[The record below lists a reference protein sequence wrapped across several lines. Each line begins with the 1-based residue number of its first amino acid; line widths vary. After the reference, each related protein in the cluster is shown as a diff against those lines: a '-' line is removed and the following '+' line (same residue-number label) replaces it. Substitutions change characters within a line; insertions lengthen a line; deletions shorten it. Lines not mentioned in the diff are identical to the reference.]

1 MRLRVP
7 EEVKPSST
15 MVRRR
20 ALHGGARRLGV
31 TPLMRTAFVLVACLL
46 TAPLLTL
53 GGAAVDAGPT
63 HLIELKAAAPEWW
76 TPEVMAQADRAAAEG
91 KLLNPLTGET
101 FAPQE
106 TAAIVQVPIGGPDYL
121 FIRPGSLFLGESGA
135 LCTYN
140 FIYGSGTQ
148 IGTAGHC
155 VEKTGERV
163 YILAT
168 PGPTVPLVTALGTVA
183 SFRNSG
189 IGNDWAL
196 ININSAWHQWV
207 DPNMAW
213 IGGPS
218 CAAHT
223 GTAGVFKTT
232 GHGLQTGLVASVP
245 RYSQGGASN
254 GASFNGIGGV
264 SGGDSGSAIIK
275 VDVNSA
281 CAMGA
286 AAGVITHCG
295 SIGGLVCL
303 PLYYATDIRKV
314 PATVTVGLDPL

>member
-1 MRLRVP
+1 MRRRFP
-7 EEVKPSST
+7 EEVKSSSSI
-15 MVRRR
+15 VRRR
-20 ALHGGARRLGV
+20 ALHGGARRHGV
-31 TPLMRTAFVLVACLL
+31 TPSMRTAFLVLACLL

-53 GGAAVDAGPT
+53 GGAAVESEPT
-63 HLIELKAAAPEWW
+63 HFIELKAAAPEWW
-76 TPEVMAQADRAAAEG
+76 TPEVMAKADAAAAEG

-101 FAPQE
+101 YEPRE
-106 TAAIVQVPIGGPDYL
+106 AAAVVQVPIGSPDYL
-121 FIRPGSLFLGESGA
+121 FIRPGSLFLGASGA

-155 VEKTGERV
+155 VAKTGERV
-163 YILAT
+163 YILAA
-168 PGPTVPLVTALGTVA
+168 PGPTIPLVTALGTVA
-183 SFRNSG
+183 SFRNNG
-189 IGNDWAL
+189 IGDDWAL
-196 ININSAWHQWV
+196 INIQSTWHQWV

-218 CAAHT
+218 CAAFT
-223 GTAGVFKTT
+223 GTGGVFKTT

-254 GASFNGIGGV
+254 GASFAGIGGV
-264 SGGDSGSAIIK
+264 SGGDSGSAIVK
-275 VDVNSA
+275 VETGTG
-281 CAMGA
+281 CALGA

-314 PATVTVGLDPL
+314 PATVTIGLDPL